1 MQPDLFAA
9 HTPLALTVSDLTRYI
24 RELLEEDAVLM
35 NLHVTGE
42 ISNFSRPR
50 SGHIYFTLKDAGASI
65 RCVIWRSAAERI
77 PLDLQDGMAV
87 EAHGSIGVYEAG
99 GQYQLYVR
107 SLRPAGEGFL
117 YQEFLRLKARLEA
130 EGLFAEDRKR
140 PIPAQPNRIGI
151 VTSASGAALQDMLNT
166 LQNRYPL
173 GEVVLAPAS
182 VQGTAAPAE
191 IVRSLHA
198 LNRLGNIDV
207 ILVARGGGSLEDL
220 WCFNDERVVRAIAHS
235 TVPIITGV
243 GHETDFTLAD
253 FAADLRAPTP
263 TAAAVLATP
272 DVRDLQDV
280 LESST
285 YRLNLMF
292 QSILDGQHDR
302 QKTLQNRLERVS
314 PAWRIQSDRQ
324 RLDESEEHAARA
336 LRHLLDLHR
345 TRRQGLDDR
354 LQALNPAAVLRRGY
368 AIVSREDGSLVRSVQ
383 QVAIDEKLRIRLADG
398 EIDARTIHKRE
409 SDL

>member
-1 MQPDLFAA
+1 
-9 HTPLALTVSDLTRYI
+9 
-24 RELLEEDAVLM
+24 
-35 NLHVTGE
+35 
-42 ISNFSRPR
+42 
-50 SGHIYFTLKDAGASI
+50 
-65 RCVIWRSAAERI
+65 
-77 PLDLQDGMAV
+77 
-87 EAHGSIGVYEAG
+87 
-99 GQYQLYVR
+99 
-107 SLRPAGEGFL
+107 
-117 YQEFLRLKARLEA
+117 
-130 EGLFAEDRKR
+130 
-140 PIPAQPNRIGI
+140 
-151 VTSASGAALQDMLNT
+151 
-166 LQNRYPL
+166 
-173 GEVVLAPAS
+173 
-182 VQGTAAPAE
+182 
-191 IVRSLHA
+191 
-198 LNRLGNIDV
+198 
-207 ILVARGGGSLEDL
+207 
-220 WCFNDERVVRAIAHS
+220 VVRAIAHS

-368 AIVSREDGSLVRSVQ
+368 AIVSREDGSLVRNVQ